1 MNSYKVF
8 MASLLF
14 FALFTGASNFQQSF
28 FEGQSVQNDNPVG
41 LDNEY
46 ESLKNKTDTMRQR
59 IRTISQPDTGVLQD
73 VAAGLYLVPDF
84 IGLLLA
90 PITILGSTLD
100 AIGAAYF
107 FVPSFA
113 TTALK
118 YMIYIGL
125 AYSAFR
131 LLIGLRG

>member
-1 MNSYKVF
+1 VNSYKLFV
-8 MASLLF
+8 ASLLF

-28 FEGQSVQNDNPVG
+28 FDGQNVQNNDSLV
-41 LDNEY
+41 LDNQY
-46 ESLKNKTDTMRQR
+46 DKLKNKTDTMRQR
-59 IRTISQPDTGVLQD
+59 IATISQPDTGILQD

-84 IGLLLA
+84 VSLLLA
-90 PITILGSTLD
+90 PVSILGSTLD

-107 FVPSFA
+107 FIPGFV

-118 YMIYIGL
+118 YFIYIGL
-125 AYSAFR
+125 AYSIFR